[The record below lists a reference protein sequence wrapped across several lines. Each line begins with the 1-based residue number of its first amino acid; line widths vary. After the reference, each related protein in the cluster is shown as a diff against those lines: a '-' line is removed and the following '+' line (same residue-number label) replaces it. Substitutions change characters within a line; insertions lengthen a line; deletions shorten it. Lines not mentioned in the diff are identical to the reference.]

1 MCKRLGK
8 RVNGSILC
16 PEHGRILRCVLALGI
31 LISCCSSPVYA
42 GSPPWL
48 EPRAL
53 HIVDIAGQVP
63 DEVLRDNII
72 AYNGSGG
79 IAQFIS
85 SQSSGDLLRLTVR
98 LYPRRWGS
106 PGNWITTFVLLGQLP
121 AFDQMG
127 SVAPE
132 SWVRLYSG
140 RTELTSRI
148 VNGMIVSPALAL
160 PLAGAA
166 EAWRYPQV
174 TLSSLSQEANGRK
187 VPANYGGHLN
197 LLGDYRE
204 LIAVFT
210 VRPQGRP
217 QVTYLGTQVATFQ
230 SYIGP
235 GGVGVFQP
243 LMEQLLRRYPWR
255 HPRIRLNIP
264 EGANYVLFTYPPMP
278 FDVYDTTRNNLDR
291 PIAGSVRLAPDEGM
305 LSQDLTH
312 GGAFP
317 LRVAWQDADQVIP
330 GPYLSLLP
338 PIDRVTPPEYVVPAG
353 ITYDPCF
360 LTGNCSQSVLESIYN
375 ATMTLR
381 IIYLK
386 VEPRMAGLR
395 TIPLRAADDTW
406 RPQKPPATFLDGALP
421 FGPVYKFFLPLGLSG
436 PRTTERPAGLFEPV
450 SGRMVGYLP

>member
-1 MCKRLGK
+1 MSPLPSHKRA
-8 RVNGSILC
+8 
-16 PEHGRILRCVLALGI
+16 LRALLLALAVF
-31 LISCCSSPVYA
+31 LLRNPLPTLA
-42 GSPPWL
+42 ASPPWI

-53 HIVDIAGQVP
+53 NIVDIAGQVP

-72 AYNGSGG
+72 AYSGSGG
-79 IAQFIS
+79 IAQFVS
-85 SQSSGDLLRLTVR
+85 SQSSGNLLRLTVR

-106 PGNWITTFVLLGQLP
+106 SGNWTTTFVLLGHIP

-127 SVAPE
+127 SAAPE
-132 SWVRLYSG
+132 SWVRLYNG
-140 RTELTSRI
+140 NVELTSQI
-148 VNGMIVSPALAL
+148 VNGLIISPALAL

-166 EAWRYPQV
+166 QPWRYPTV
-174 TLSSLSQEANGRK
+174 TLSSLPQEADGRRI
-187 VPANYGGHLN
+187 PANYSGHLN

-204 LIAVFT
+204 LTAVFT
-210 VRPQGRP
+210 VRPERRP
-217 QVTYLGTQVATFQ
+217 QVTYLGTQEATFQ

-235 GGVGVFQP
+235 GGVGAFQP

-264 EGANYVLFTYPPMP
+264 AGANYVLFTYPPMP
-278 FDVYDTTRNNLDR
+278 FDVYDGTRNNLDR

-317 LRVAWQDADQVIP
+317 LRVAWQDADQVMP
-330 GPYLSLLP
+330 GPYLSILP
-338 PIDRVTPPEYVVPAG
+338 PIDRITPPEFVVPAG

-360 LTGNCSQSVLESIYN
+360 LAGNCNQGVLESIYN

-386 VEPRMAGLR
+386 VEPRMGGLQ
-395 TIPLRAADDTW
+395 TIPLKVADDTW
-406 RPQKPPATFLDGALP
+406 QPPALSVGGRPFLNLSLRL
-421 FGPVYKFFLPLGLSG
+421 FLPLGLSG
-436 PRTTERPAGLFEPV
+436 PRATERPAGLFDPI